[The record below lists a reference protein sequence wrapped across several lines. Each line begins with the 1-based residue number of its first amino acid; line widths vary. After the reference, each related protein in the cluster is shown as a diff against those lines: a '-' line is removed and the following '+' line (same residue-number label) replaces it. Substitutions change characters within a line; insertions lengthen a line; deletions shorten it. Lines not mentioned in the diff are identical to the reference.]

1 MSHIFVS
8 YSREN
13 TDCVRRTVNR
23 LEALGYRVWFDRT
36 SIPGGDDWRQSI
48 RKGVNGADAALV
60 FWSATA
66 ATSDYVGKE
75 VELSL
80 GRQFSDKIPVIPVRL
95 DDTPLS
101 DALKNHQS
109 PTLTDCE
116 SYAAFQKLLPS
127 LPDSVRRATAPL
139 DKHIPIAEQPNAT
152 PRAGLVTLP
161 YLTSVHATATVV
173 AESSVTVRDALN
185 RESPT
190 VALLV
195 ECLGGVDDDQFLRRA
210 YAHFHDAHP
219 QTPFL
224 GLHVRGPA
232 NADGQLRLDND
243 APGQWLDVAHVC
255 ESAAMSL
262 FGRGAATL
270 DVYLAAPAAL
280 SVGIGT
286 RFGPRF
292 WRLRVHNYNPQ
303 ASHNYELVYD
313 TADLPQS

>member
-13 TDCVRRTVNR
+13 ADCVQRTVNR
-23 LEALGYRVWFDRT
+23 LEALGYRLWFDRT
-36 SIPGGDDWRQSI
+36 SIPGGEDWRRSI
-48 RKGVNGADAALV
+48 QKGVDGADAALV

-66 ATSDYVGKE
+66 ATSDYVDKE

-80 GRQFSDKIPVIPVRL
+80 ARRLSDDIPVIPVRL

-101 DALKNHQS
+101 DALKNYQS
-109 PTLTDCE
+109 PALSECE
-116 SYAAFQKLLPS
+116 DYAAFQKLLAP
-127 LPDSVRRATAPL
+127 LPDSARRVTTPL
-139 DKHIPIAEQPNAT
+139 DKQIPIAEQPNAT
-152 PRAGLVTLP
+152 PQAGLVTLP
-161 YLTSVHATATVV
+161 YVTSAHATAAVV
-173 AESSVTVRDALN
+173 AESSVTVREALN
-185 RESPT
+185 HDEST

-195 ECLGGVDDDQFLRRA
+195 ECLGPVDDDQFLRRT

-280 SVGIGT
+280 SLGIGT

-303 ASHNYELVYD
+303 SSHNYDLVYD
-313 TADLPQS
+313 TADLPES